1 MEYEYMNGSFE
12 NVTIAIRPI
21 EKDGSEWILNARYVT
36 YDMEAADVVVLR
48 IVAPSRAVK
57 VECDEDV
64 VADSSTPAFGADAP
78 QASPFALS
86 STDARPDTD
95 KYTTTANQEPE
106 DTPMSSSPQHAPVAQ
121 KTLTKMHTRCNVD
134 TCVRFSQRCV
144 AQPDAYG
151 PSGRRCMRH
160 GGRPLRRDSGIPV
173 ASRLKL
179 SAHCRTTDDSSSTEI
194 AAGRPCTS
202 VPRFPSKVVKK
213 VQLDK
218 QNTSDRASRIER
230 KRHLRCNVDA
240 CTRFSRRNIAQ
251 PDAYGPSGRRCARHG
266 GHPLRRDSRI
276 PVASR
281 PKVSAHRRATDDS
294 SPRTDIVAMQ
304 YCAPGPRSPSKVVKK
319 VQLDKENTS
328 DCANSM
334 TKGSRCNVD
343 NCRRFSQRTV
353 EGVDSYG
360 LGGPRCAKH
369 GGIKMRTLCNVE
381 TCMGFYRRNIA
392 QPDAYGPSGP
402 RCFRHGGRPLRHDVR
417 IPAAPRTEVSDAH
430 RRTTD
435 ESLPTTDIVATR
447 RRAIFPRFTSKV
459 LIKGTRD
466 KTLTRRATNRSMA
479 HTQCNVDACTRFSRR
494 IVSDVDVYGHGG
506 PRCFRHGGRKSSVQG
521 KVDGGNDN
529 AAAKNRRRAPR
540 RRSPFSVVGCTRV
553 SRWKMVN
560 PNTFG
565 PSEHRCPSHGEC
577 GSM

>member
-121 KTLTKMHTRCNVD
+121 KTFITTKMHTRCNVD

-240 CTRFSRRNIAQ
+240 CTRFSRR
-251 PDAYGPSGRRCARHG
+251 
-266 GHPLRRDSRI
+266 
-276 PVASR
+276 
-281 PKVSAHRRATDDS
+281 
-294 SPRTDIVAMQ
+294 
-304 YCAPGPRSPSKVVKK
+304 
-319 VQLDKENTS
+319 
-328 DCANSM
+328 
-334 TKGSRCNVD
+334 
-343 NCRRFSQRTV
+343 
-353 EGVDSYG
+353 
-360 LGGPRCAKH
+360 
-369 GGIKMRTLCNVE
+369 
-381 TCMGFYRRNIA
+381 
-392 QPDAYGPSGP
+392 
-402 RCFRHGGRPLRHDVR
+402 
-417 IPAAPRTEVSDAH
+417 
-430 RRTTD
+430 
-435 ESLPTTDIVATR
+435 
-447 RRAIFPRFTSKV
+447 
-459 LIKGTRD
+459 
-466 KTLTRRATNRSMA
+466 
-479 HTQCNVDACTRFSRR
+479 

-506 PRCFRHGGRKSSVQG
+506 PRCFRHG
-521 KVDGGNDN
+521 DGGNDN